1 MAELLNVSAD
11 AYHADQVADVPT
23 LSASIAKILLAESPA
38 HAWAA
43 HPHLNPDYVPVHKPE
58 FDIGTAVHRL
68 FLEPKEESK
77 IVVVLADSWRTK
89 AAQEQRDEA
98 RDLGYL
104 PLLEK
109 DMIAVEHMVEQ
120 LRLRVADIEAEP
132 PIFGGPGFAEQTL
145 VWNEDGVACRS
156 RIDWMHQDYTAID
169 DLKTTSVSANP
180 QKWARQLYSMNYDV
194 QAQFYERAV
203 TALAATQSPRFVTP
217 VYRLAI
223 IEKQPPY
230 ALTVMQLSP
239 AGRVLANAKV
249 DRALLL
255 WKRCLESGV
264 WPGYP
269 QTVATAEPPAWAEEQ
284 FWASMEGET
293 P

>member
-1 MAELLNVSAD
+1 MAELLTTSPED
-11 AYHADQVADVPT
+11 YHADRVADVPT

-43 HPHLNPDYVPVHKPE
+43 HPRLNPEYQPVMKPE
-58 FDIGTAVHRL
+58 FDFGTVVHKM
-68 FLEPKEESK
+68 FLENDTGCV
-77 IVVVLADSWRTK
+77 IQVLENDWRK
-89 AAQEQRDEA
+89 KVAQEQRDEIRA
-98 RDLGYL
+98 LGKI
-104 PLLEK
+104 PLLSK
-109 DMIAVEHMVEQ
+109 DMDHVLKMVDA
-120 LRLRVADIEAEP
+120 LRARVADIEAEP
-132 PIFGGPGFAEQTL
+132 PIFGGAGFAEQTL

-156 RIDWMHQDYTAID
+156 RLDWMHQDYTAID

-194 QAQFYERAV
+194 QAEFYERAV
-203 TALAATQSPRFVTP
+203 TAFAATMSPQAVTP

-239 AGRVLANAKV
+239 AGRVLAQAKV